1 MNIEISIEFFP
12 PQTPE
17 GVEKLRIVRSKLA
30 VLKPE
35 FFSVTFGAGGSTRER
50 TFSVVKEIAAEG
62 FNAAPHLSCVGST
75 RAPAGRDAHVGRRG
89 ARHGARIGRAVARRD
104 GRAVATQASPG
115 GRHLAFDPSSR
126 VYAGSDGTSGPARL
140 AAAVA
145 RYLATVTHPDD
156 RPLRPGQRWLLM
168 LDGGYPSYVT
178 VSPDGREFL
187 HGGNRRVPVEN
198 WPPGTRRYLS
208 EGVAS

>member
-1 MNIEISIEFFP
+1 MS
-12 PQTPE
+12 
-17 GVEKLRIVRSKLA
+17 
-30 VLKPE
+30 
-35 FFSVTFGAGGSTRER
+35 
-50 TFSVVKEIAAEG
+50 
-62 FNAAPHLSCVGST
+62 
-75 RAPAGRDAHVGRRG
+75 
-89 ARHGARIGRAVARRD
+89 ARILTDGAYLPDGTHMSGDEVRD
-104 GRAVATQASPG
+104 TVLASVGLWRDETGVLVATQASPG
-115 GRHLAFDPSSR
+115 GRHLALDPASR

-156 RPLRPGQRWLLM
+156 RPPRPGQRWLLM

-187 HGGNRRVPVEN
+187 YGDNRRVPVEN